1 MREPDFLMELIVIFL
16 SWFET
21 TFLISKY
28 QRKRRLAYARWYKR
42 QTRLTRIDR
51 AGEEYW
57 SKYPIPY

>member
-1 MREPDFLMELIVIFL
+1 MEPIVIFL
-16 SWFET
+16 SWFEN